1 VSEKK
6 IIAEEAA
13 GKQGKRIYADGD
25 TGVEEE
31 ETLSDEIIKEPF
43 DPTQIRVTPN
53 TYTID
58 LLCIRIKEE
67 ELDLQPAF
75 QRKAGI
81 WKNGAQS
88 RLIESMLIR
97 IPLPAFYFD
106 GTDDEHWLVVDG
118 LQRLT
123 AIKRFI
129 LDKTLTLEGLEFLVE
144 LNGKGFDDLPRG
156 FQRRILE
163 TQIIV
168 YKIEKGTPANV
179 KFNVF
184 KRINTGG
191 LPLSPQEIRH
201 ALNQGKATRLLD
213 ELAESQGFKLATD
226 HGIRD
231 VRMAD
236 KECVLRFLTFTVVP
250 YTEYRVADL
259 DGFLNEIMARINRMP
274 DKEIDN
280 LRNQFYRTMKA
291 SRQIFGNNAFRKYY
305 GEGYY
310 RYPINKALFEAW
322 SVNLNKLSDKQLN
335 ELNNRRDLLKKKF
348 AELMRNDDFERAV
361 SQGTGDIKKVRI
373 RFSEIERI
381 IHEVLQ

>member
-1 VSEKK
+1 
-6 IIAEEAA
+6 
-13 GKQGKRIYADGD
+13 
-25 TGVEEE
+25 
-31 ETLSDEIIKEPF
+31 
-43 DPTQIRVTPN
+43 
-53 TYTID
+53 
-58 LLCIRIKEE
+58 
-67 ELDLQPAF
+67 
-75 QRKAGI
+75 
-81 WKNGAQS
+81 
-88 RLIESMLIR
+88 M
-97 IPLPAFYFD
+97 
-106 GTDDEHWLVVDG
+106 
-118 LQRLT
+118 
-123 AIKRFI
+123 
-129 LDKTLTLEGLEFLVE
+129 EFLVE